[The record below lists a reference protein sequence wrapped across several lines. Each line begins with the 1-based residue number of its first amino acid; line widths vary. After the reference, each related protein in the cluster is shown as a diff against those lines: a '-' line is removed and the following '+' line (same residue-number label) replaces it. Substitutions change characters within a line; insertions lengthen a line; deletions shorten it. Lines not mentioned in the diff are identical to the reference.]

1 MAWLYNMIAGILRN
15 IINNTGEDFV
25 QDYSCISPENRNN
38 NRIKISGATGLQ
50 FDKSGAVKTLDIKQ
64 LLQLKN
70 KLLIYAEELVNNKD
84 YVMQMYLV
92 ETLDMALKTILYDE
106 FDSEQS
112 MGEIASLNDNISE
125 TGIKLYPRCE
135 CGWERKSRGAINHIV
150 VENFIRNFLVIDY
163 SSVKSRYEDHHFYI
177 TGDYNRRNRES
188 LKIAA
193 IPYSNKDNYN
203 FRYYN
208 EDICRFDMEYA
219 GDKGKDSR
227 FVTDKIL
234 SAKGNDIIMFPEI
247 RGYKG
252 MEDDIGT
259 ELSQYGDN
267 TIPSLIV
274 LPSYWDD
281 KVNSANV
288 LDSYGVKLFE
298 QKKHFSYNDV
308 REGVT
313 YKEDIVCKSPIE
325 VNVIHW
331 QGVGRVVVVICR
343 DFLNEDYIND
353 ILRLYKVTL
362 LLVPSHSTGEFDFNN
377 IANICKSKSCCVL
390 WLNTCAAYTEEKS
403 DNFKHISFLS
413 KVPMKGKSDK
423 IDKRGPCKHICE
435 DTCRQDCILQY
446 EIEFLL
452 MRKGE

>member
-25 QDYSCISPENRNN
+25 QNYSCISPENRNN

-92 ETLDMALKTILYDE
+92 ETLDMALKTILYGE

-112 MGEIASLNDNISE
+112 IGEIASLNDNVSE

-135 CGWERKSRGAINHIV
+135 CSWERKSRGAINHIV

-163 SSVKSRYEDHHFYI
+163 SSVKSKYEDHHFYI

-208 EDICRFDMEYA
+208 ED
-219 GDKGKDSR
+219 
-227 FVTDKIL
+227 
-234 SAKGNDIIMFPEI
+234 
-247 RGYKG
+247 
-252 MEDDIGT
+252 
-259 ELSQYGDN
+259 
-267 TIPSLIV
+267 
-274 LPSYWDD
+274 
-281 KVNSANV
+281 
-288 LDSYGVKLFE
+288 
-298 QKKHFSYNDV
+298 
-308 REGVT
+308 
-313 YKEDIVCKSPIE
+313 
-325 VNVIHW
+325 
-331 QGVGRVVVVICR
+331 ICR

-435 DTCRQDCILQY
+435 DNCRQDCILQY